1 MIFRRLAQ
9 HLKEQNWTAI
19 AIEFVLL
26 VLGVFLG
33 IQVANWN
40 VERENRHRE
49 ADFIAR
55 LNQDF
60 ERIDARLE
68 TSSAKWQM
76 NLTSANQLLADYKAY
91 KLHGQWPRNKSAM
104 LFDLNNITSTANPGP
119 RAATYEEMLSTAQLG
134 VLRSPRLRDALR
146 DYDTLAVRGAALHAT
161 LQQRVEPFRP
171 QILAH
176 LQFDTGLTID
186 ALRATTQSQPG
197 PLRADYFNDVDLDSL
212 AADPSTHTM
221 LTMHAST
228 FLDQILVAFRQR
240 ERTEAVLALL
250 AENDENGKG
259 GAP

>member
-19 AIEFVLL
+19 SIEFVLL
-26 VLGVFLG
+26 VIGVFLG

-40 VERENRHRE
+40 AERENRHRE

-55 LNQDF
+55 LRQDF

-76 NLTSANQLLADYKAY
+76 NLTSANQLLADHKAY
-91 KLHGQWPRNKSAM
+91 RQYGHWPRDKSAM
-104 LFDLNNITSTANPGP
+104 LFDLNNITSTTNPGP

-134 VLRSPRLRDALR
+134 ILRSTPLRDALR
-146 DYDTLAVRGAALHAT
+146 DYDTQAVRVAALHAT

-171 QILAH
+171 QVLAH
-176 LQFDTGLTID
+176 LQFDTELTID
-186 ALRATTQSQPG
+186 SLRAIAQSQPG
-197 PLRADYFNDVDLDSL
+197 PLRADYFNDVDLDAL
-212 AADPSTHTM
+212 AADPTTHRS

-228 FLDQILVAFRQR
+228 FLDQLIVAARQR
-240 ERTEAVLALL
+240 ESTQAVLALL
-250 AENDENGKG
+250 QERDDSRKG
-259 GAP
+259 VAP